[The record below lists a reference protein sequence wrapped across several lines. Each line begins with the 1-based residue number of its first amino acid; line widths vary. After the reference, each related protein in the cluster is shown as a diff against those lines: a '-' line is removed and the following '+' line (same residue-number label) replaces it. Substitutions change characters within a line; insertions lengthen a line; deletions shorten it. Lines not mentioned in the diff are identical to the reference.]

1 MKALETLYSP
11 AMVARSGSYSPSA
24 EKPAAVVE
32 DLLTSGIS
40 LSIQAPAP
48 VTREDLCR
56 AHDPAYVDGVLG
68 LRRANGFGNRS
79 AEVARSLLFTSGAM
93 LAGARRAIE
102 RRVAFA
108 PCSGFH
114 HAGWMLGGG
123 FCTFN
128 GLMVTALALLDEGA
142 AKRVAILDCDMHY
155 GNGTDDI
162 LGRLGRPPSILHF
175 TAGAKFHE
183 ASQASAFFEW
193 LARAVE
199 ACAGCDVVLYQAGAD
214 PHVDRDWRANL
225 RRWFGTSREG
235 IDADRTAASRTCS
248 RSIAG
253 RPSSARGSSGSRSLT
268 RTTRRWASM
277 CRNDE
282 AGPADLGQT
291 AADRSLHRL
300 RP

>member
-214 PHVDRDWRANL
+214 PHVDDPLGGFLTTEELRERDARVFEGLARQSTPVVWNL
-225 RRWFGTSREG
+225 AGGYRRRPDGSIPDVLEVHRGTALECARIFGIEISDTN
-235 IDADRTAASRTCS
+235 DATVGLDV
-248 RSIAG
+248 
-253 RPSSARGSSGSRSLT
+253 P
-268 RTTRRWASM
+268 
-277 CRNDE
+277 
-282 AGPADLGQT
+282 
-291 AADRSLHRL
+291 
-300 RP
+300 